1 MSDKNLNTEN
11 KIKKPSLLWKIKS
24 QYTIMNIFDLIS
36 NYTRPQHIHD
46 MLINQKEPSLK
57 KTVLEMKLRNRI
69 NQLGDFRN
77 WFYYLKYIY
86 SAVANM
92 AEKIYYEKY
101 PEHLRSSFNRNC
113 HCNEPLCQEERVF
126 FEFEATYIETIAYV
140 MFIEIAYLAKNKK
153 LFNKND
159 LQIKRAKS
167 SQKEDMEKVS
177 LEATIFNAIQNAL
190 DKSYR
195 DESDDAYKTTI
206 NSIYK
211 YLQYA
216 SMMDI
221 DNAREHLLKRFPK
234 YQEDKDLKYDLC
246 FLILKILWLKNNR
259 YYKLNRAIYFDGLH
273 YKIPDCEFNQSVL
286 KGLDL
291 PNLKDNT
298 LDCSKPVEYLKK
310 NGDFYSFV
318 IGQSDFDVRMY
329 SNDELNMA
337 ISKALEDPTQRN
349 KFQQFLKSKEELK
362 KEKEEPK
369 PNLEKQNSKN
379 LNDEFNSK

>member
-11 KIKKPSLLWKIKS
+11 KNKKPSLLWKIKS

-153 LFNKND
+153 LFNRND
-159 LQIKRAKS
+159 LQIKSAES
-167 SQKEDMEKVS
+167 SQENDREKVS
-177 LEATIFNAIQNAL
+177 LKATIFNAIHNAL
-190 DKSYR
+190 DKSYK
-195 DESDDAYKTTI
+195 DESDDAYRTTM
-206 NSIYK
+206 NKIYK
-211 YLQYA
+211 CLQSV

-221 DNAREHLLKRFPK
+221 NDAKQHLSKRFPE
-234 YQEDKDLKYDLC
+234 YQKDEDLKYDLC

-259 YYKLNRAIYFDGLH
+259 YYELNKAIYFDGGLCT
-273 YKIPDCEFNQSVL
+273 IPDCEFNQYVL
-286 KGLDL
+286 RGLDL
-291 PNLKDNT
+291 PNLQDNT
-298 LDCSKPVEYLKK
+298 LDFSKLIEYLKK
-310 NGDFYSFV
+310 NGDFYLFV
-318 IGQSDFDVRMY
+318 IGQKDFDVRMY
-329 SNDELNMA
+329 SNDKLNMA
-337 ISKALEDPTQRN
+337 ISNALDDPTKKN

-369 PNLEKQNSKN
+369 PNLEKQNSQD
-379 LNDEFNSK
+379 LNYKFN

>member
-11 KIKKPSLLWKIKS
+11 KNKKPSLLWKIKS

-36 NYTRPQHIHD
+36 NYKRPQHIND

-69 NQLGDFRN
+69 NQLGDFSN

-113 HCNEPLCQEERVF
+113 HCNEPLCQKERVF

-159 LQIKRAKS
+159 LQIKSAES
-167 SQKEDMEKVS
+167 SQENDRKKVS
-177 LEATIFNAIQNAL
+177 LEATIFHAIQNAL
-190 DKSYR
+190 DKSYK
-195 DESDDAYKTTI
+195 DESDDAYRTTM
-206 NSIYK
+206 NKIYK
-211 YLQYA
+211 CLQSV

-221 DNAREHLLKRFPK
+221 NDAKQHLSNRFPE
-234 YQEDKDLKYDLC
+234 YQKDEDLKYDLC

-259 YYKLNRAIYFDGLH
+259 YYELNKAIYFDGGLCT
-273 YKIPDCEFNQSVL
+273 IPDCEFNQYVL
-286 KGLDL
+286 RGLDL
-291 PNLKDNT
+291 PNLQDNT
-298 LDCSKPVEYLKK
+298 LDFSKLIEYLKK
-310 NGDFYSFV
+310 NGDFYLFV
-318 IGQSDFDVRMY
+318 IGQKDFDVRMY
-329 SNDELNMA
+329 SNDKLNMA
-337 ISKALEDPTQRN
+337 ISNALDDPTKKN

-369 PNLEKQNSKN
+369 PNLEKQNSQD
-379 LNDEFNSK
+379 LNDKFN